1 VIAVF
6 ENKGY
11 DQIIGS
17 SQAPYLNRVAGQ
29 GALFTDSH
37 AVTHP
42 SQPNYIA
49 LFSGSTQGITNDSC
63 PHDLPT
69 TANLGSQLAGAGL
82 SFVGYSEE
90 LPWPGYRG
98 CSNGT
103 SYARKHAPWVDF
115 TAVPASANRS
125 LSDLPTDFRRL
136 PTVSFVVPNLCNDMH
151 DCPVSTGD
159 SWAAAHLD
167 GYLRW
172 AQSNRG
178 LLIVTFDEN
187 DGSPGNRILTMVA
200 GAGVRT
206 GLRSESINHYT
217 VLRTIENL
225 FGLAPLG
232 EAARTPPIADLLN
245 PG

>member
-11 DQIIGS
+11 DQIIGG

-172 AQSNRG
+172 AGTHNSA
-178 LLIVTFDEN
+178 LIITFDEDDN
-187 DGSPGNRILTMVA
+187 GPTNQIVTIVA
-200 GAGVRT
+200 GQHVAPGRYGEPVD
-206 GLRSESINHYT
+206 HYRL
-217 VLRTIENL
+217 LRTIEAGY
-225 FGLAPLG
+225 GLPGLG
-232 EAARTPPIADLLN
+232 TAASRTPITDIWR
-245 PG
+245 